1 MKRLVSALALC
12 VVLPALAPAARAA
25 SPQDKAAAQ
34 ALFDEGMK
42 QFKAGNFKEACPK
55 FEASLARFE
64 GLGTRG
70 KLAECYEK
78 VGKVASA
85 WAAYREVAV
94 YAKRAGDKRRE
105 QVAEDRAKQLEAR
118 LPGVVV
124 EVPAASRVDGLSI
137 TRDGEPV
144 EAGAFGVRVVVD
156 PGAHVIEATAPN
168 HAPWRSEISVAE
180 AATQTVTVPVLTEVA
195 GEPTAPVAPAAP
207 EEPATHDTGAPDAA
221 TSPLRTVGMVA
232 VGVGAA
238 SVLVG
243 GYFGL
248 SASSKWNGAF
258 DDGHCKGS
266 VCDATGQDQTDS
278 ARSAATLSNV
288 FIGAGAVVAATG
300 AVLWI
305 TAPKEKSPAQI
316 GVAPAGLGAVMT
328 GRF

>member
-105 QVAEDRAKQLEAR
+105 QVAEDRAKQLERLVAR
-118 LPGVVV
+118 
-124 EVPAASRVDGLSI
+124 I
-137 TRDGEPV
+137 
-144 EAGAFGVRVVVD
+144 AG
-156 PGAHVIEATAPN
+156 
-168 HAPWRSEISVAE
+168 RSE
-180 AATQTVTVPVLTEVA
+180 
-195 GEPTAPVAPAAP
+195 
-207 EEPATHDTGAPDAA
+207 
-221 TSPLRTVGMVA
+221 
-232 VGVGAA
+232 
-238 SVLVG
+238 
-243 GYFGL
+243 
-248 SASSKWNGAF
+248 
-258 DDGHCKGS
+258 GHGS
-266 VCDATGQDQTDS
+266 WW
-278 ARSAATLSNV
+278 RRL
-288 FIGAGAVVAATG
+288 IG
-300 AVLWI
+300 
-305 TAPKEKSPAQI
+305 
-316 GVAPAGLGAVMT
+316 
-328 GRF
+328 R